1 MKKRP
6 QTAII
11 IMFGFLTI
19 LISFLQNPQI
29 QAFGGY
35 EILIWKLYFICVF
48 SLFSIIT
55 FNYYRKMRKNGGS
68 YVTWR
73 LVSLIT
79 ALFTLYFILPFYF
92 LGLSRHSMISIWPL
106 SSSVLWDT
114 GNLMVYY
121 VIFSFIIFPS
131 SVLLL
136 GRRIYCGWICH
147 IGGLFEMIGSKF
159 TDRTSGTS
167 EPWIGNKTSAM
178 AYTLLTL
185 EVMFTIWAI
194 FLGITAQFTIL
205 YRIIM
210 GFIVALGIKF
220 AINLLIIPFKGPR
233 FWCRYFCPA
242 GLVYGFLSKI
252 KGHGILKENKL
263 CTQCKI
269 CNLSCQMGIDIANG
283 DERINSRH
291 CIGCGICIQNCPQ
304 NCLKLM

>member
-1 MKKRP
+1 MKKKSLSIV
-6 QTAII
+6 II
-11 IMFGFLTI
+11 IVGFLTI

-35 EILIWKLYFICVF
+35 EVLVWKLYFVSIF

-55 FNYYRKMRKNGGS
+55 FSYYRKMCKNNGR

-79 ALFTLYFILPFYF
+79 ALFAFYFLLPFYF
-92 LGLSRHSMISIWPL
+92 LGLSRHSMVSIWPL

-114 GNLMVYY
+114 GNLI
-121 VIFSFIIFPS
+121 IFYAILSFIIFPI
-131 SVLLL
+131 LALIL
-136 GRRIYCGWICH
+136 GRRFYCGWICH

-167 EPWIGNKTSAM
+167 EPWFGNRTSVM
-178 AYTLLTL
+178 AYTLLSL
-185 EVMFTIWAI
+185 DILFTVWVIL
-194 FLGITAQFTIL
+194 LGISTQFTIL

-252 KGHGILKENKL
+252 RGHGILKEIKT
-263 CTQCKI
+263 CTKCKI
-269 CNLSCQMGIDIANG
+269 CNLSCQMGIDIADG
-283 DERINSRH
+283 DEKINSRH

-304 NCLKLM
+304 NCLRLV

>member
-1 MKKRP
+1 MKKESLKV
-6 QTAII
+6 II
-11 IMFGFLTI
+11 IIVGFLTI

-35 EILIWKLYFICVF
+35 EVLVWKLYFICVF

-55 FNYYRKMRKNGGS
+55 FNYYRKMRKNSGS

-73 LVSLIT
+73 LVSLIA
-79 ALFTLYFILPFYF
+79 ALFIFYFILPFYF
-92 LGLSRHSMISIWPL
+92 LGLSRHSMVSIWPL

-114 GNLMVYY
+114 GHLIIYY
-121 VIFSFIIFPS
+121 TMISFIIFPI
-131 SVLLL
+131 LTFTF

-167 EPWIGNKTSAM
+167 EPWIGNNTSVM
-178 AYTLLTL
+178 AYTLLL
-185 EVMFTIWAI
+185 LDVIFTIWVI
-194 FLGITAQFTIL
+194 LLGITAQFTIL

-220 AINLLIIPFKGPR
+220 TINLLIIPFKGPR

-242 GLVYGFLSKI
+242 GLVYGFLSKVR
-252 KGHGILKENKL
+252 GHGILKENKT
-263 CTQCKI
+263 CTKCNI

-291 CIGCGICIQNCPQ
+291 CIGCGICVQNCPQ
-304 NCLKLM
+304 NCLKLI